1 MSSCLTCGRLS
12 SWCVPVPVQQLCT
25 MSPRHKRRGEDGEY
39 CMMKSF
45 VRSPMRNIVG
55 QMPDT
60 IQAIQHLGI
69 VAMMSTCV
77 SSTSTWTN
85 HSSARAVSANHSS
98 P

>member
-1 MSSCLTCGRLS
+1 M
-12 SWCVPVPVQQLCT
+12 
-25 MSPRHKRRGEDGEY
+25 
-39 CMMKSF
+39 
-45 VRSPMRNIVG
+45 SPMRNIVG

-85 HSSARAVSANHSS
+85 HSSACAVSTNQSS

>member
-1 MSSCLTCGRLS
+1 
-12 SWCVPVPVQQLCT
+12 
-25 MSPRHKRRGEDGEY
+25 
-39 CMMKSF
+39 
-45 VRSPMRNIVG
+45 MRNIVG

-85 HSSARAVSANHSS
+85 HSSWLSMRSINQSQLTLTRSHTQSS
-98 P
+98 TSESWMK

>member
-1 MSSCLTCGRLS
+1 
-12 SWCVPVPVQQLCT
+12 
-25 MSPRHKRRGEDGEY
+25 
-39 CMMKSF
+39 MMKSF
-45 VRSPMRNIVG
+45 LMSPMRNIVG

-85 HSSARAVSANHSS
+85 HSSARHSINQS
-98 P
+98 QLTLTRSHTQSSTSESWMK